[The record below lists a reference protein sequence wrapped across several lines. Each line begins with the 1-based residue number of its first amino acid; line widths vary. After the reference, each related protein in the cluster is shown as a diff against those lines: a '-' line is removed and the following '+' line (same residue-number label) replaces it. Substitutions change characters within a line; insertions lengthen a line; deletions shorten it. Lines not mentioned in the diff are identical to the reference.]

1 MLLQVHLAMHL
12 ILLQAALENNQ
23 YLNKECQKYVMS
35 DKKKKKKEKKKP
47 KELQVE
53 VNSLANTMKLPE
65 INL

>member
-1 MLLQVHLAMHL
+1 
-12 ILLQAALENNQ
+12 
-23 YLNKECQKYVMS
+23 MS